1 MMRFDPGY
9 YDHGFWLYGMIPF
22 LMFLVLVGVAV
33 WAVIRLS
40 SRPAGPVAL
49 GPRPAPPMPR
59 DPALEELRVRYAR
72 GELDRE
78 EFLQRSRDLG
88 GTDGG
93 STAPPG
99 GSPPAP
105 AG

>member
-1 MMRFDPGY
+1 MRFDPSY
-9 YDHGFWLYGMIPF
+9 THHGFWLFGVIPF
-22 LMFLVLVGVAV
+22 LMFLVLVAVAV
-33 WAVIRLS
+33 WAVLRLS
-40 SRPAGPVAL
+40 SRPAGPAAF
-49 GPRPAPPMPR
+49 GPRTAPPMPR
-59 DPALEELRVRYAR
+59 DPAVEELRVRYAR

-88 GTDGG
+88 GSDVGTA
-93 STAPPG
+93 APPG

>member
-1 MMRFDPGY
+1 MRFDPGY
-9 YDHGFWLYGMIPF
+9 VHHGFWLFGVIPF

-33 WAVIRLS
+33 WAVLRLS
-40 SRPAGPVAL
+40 SRPAGPAAF
-49 GPRPAPPMPR
+49 GPGAAPPMPR

-88 GTDGG
+88 GSDAPAAT
-93 STAPPG
+93 PPG
-99 GSPPAP
+99 ASPPAP

>member
-1 MMRFDPGY
+1 MRVDPGY
-9 YDHGFWLYGMIPF
+9 YHHGFWLFGLVPF
-22 LMFLVLVGVAV
+22 LMFVVIVGVAV

-40 SRPAGPVAL
+40 SHPAGPPAF

-59 DPALEELRVRYAR
+59 DNAMEELRVRYAR
-72 GELDRE
+72 GEVDRD

-88 GTDGG
+88 GPDEGM
-93 STAPPG
+93 TAPPG

>member
-1 MMRFDPGY
+1 MRFDPSY
-9 YDHGFWLYGMIPF
+9 SHHGFWLFGLIPF
-22 LMFLVLVGVAV
+22 LMFLVLVGVAI
-33 WAVIRLS
+33 WAVLRLS
-40 SRPAGPVAL
+40 ARPAGPVAF

-72 GELDRE
+72 GDLDRE

-88 GTDGG
+88 GADVA
-93 STAPPG
+93 STPPPD
-99 GSPPAP
+99 GSPPP

>member
-1 MMRFDPGY
+1 MRFDPGY
-9 YDHGFWLYGMIPF
+9 AHHGFWLFGVIPF
-22 LMFLVLVGVAV
+22 LMFLVLVGVAA
-33 WAVIRLS
+33 WAVLRLS
-40 SRPAGPVAL
+40 SRPAGPAAF
-49 GPRPAPPMPR
+49 GPAAAPPMPR

-88 GTDGG
+88 GSDAPLA
-93 STAPPG
+93 APPG
-99 GSPPAP
+99 APPPAP

>member
-1 MMRFDPGY
+1 MMRVDPGY
-9 YDHGFWLYGMIPF
+9 YHHGFWLFELIPI
-22 LMFLVLVGVAV
+22 LMFVVVVGVAV

-40 SRPAGPVAL
+40 SRPAGPVPFGSRAT
-49 GPRPAPPMPR
+49 PPMPR

-72 GELDRE
+72 GEVDRE

-88 GTDGG
+88 GTDDGM
-93 STAPPG
+93 TAPPG
-99 GSPPAP
+99 GSSPAP

>member
-1 MMRFDPGY
+1 MRFDPSYAHHGY
-9 YDHGFWLYGMIPF
+9 GLYGLIPL

-40 SRPAGPVAL
+40 SRPVGPAAF
-49 GPRPAPPMPR
+49 GPGAAPPMPR

-78 EFLQRSRDLG
+78 EFIQRSRNLG
-88 GTDGG
+88 GPDT
-93 STAPPG
+93 SPAAPPG

>member
-1 MMRFDPGY
+1 MGFDPNY
-9 YDHGFWLYGMIPF
+9 SHHGFWFFGLFPF
-22 LMFLVLVGVAV
+22 FMFLVLIGVAV
-33 WAVIRLS
+33 WAVLRLS
-40 SRPAGPVAL
+40 SHPAGPAAF
-49 GPRPAPPMPR
+49 GHHPAPPMPR

-72 GELDRE
+72 GELGRD

-88 GTDGG
+88 GTDDGT
-93 STAPPG
+93 TAPPG